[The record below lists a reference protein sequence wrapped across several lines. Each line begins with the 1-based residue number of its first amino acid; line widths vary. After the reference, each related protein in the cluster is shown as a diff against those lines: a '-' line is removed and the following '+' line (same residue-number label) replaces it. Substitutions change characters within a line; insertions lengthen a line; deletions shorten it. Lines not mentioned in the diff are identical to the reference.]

1 MRQFTSPL
9 VCRAEGVGLL
19 LITVYSVMACGPHGG
34 TPNPSPQPTFVFEDA
49 DRFRDVAAR
58 LASVTDS
65 VALLDTGY
73 VAKGSPGLRA
83 YRARYPLSAQGLV
96 AAIRRFPDDY
106 SRIGD
111 RVEWLRARKD
121 SLGLVVA
128 GYRKLVPT
136 AVVLPVYFVVGEHQ
150 GVNSGSEAGPLLS
163 VENGAARVSRPTV
176 YELLAH
182 EMTHIQQFS
191 AVGLARYRELYTTHP
206 SLLGGV
212 VREGI
217 AEFFAELVV
226 GRVSQA
232 AAQTYFQKR
241 EDEVWRQFLSELCR
255 KDNGDWMGGRPP
267 DPQRPSSVGYALGA
281 AIARS
286 FYATSADKA
295 AALKELLSSDDYS
308 GILLRSGYP
317 ESRGTTRKD
326 MEARLRGCLVDS

>member
-1 MRQFTSPL
+1 MRRSEAA
-9 VCRAEGVGLL
+9 VLL
-19 LITVYSVMACGPHGG
+19 LIVIPSVTGCGLLGVVPQ
-34 TPNPSPQPTFVFEDA
+34 SPGSTFVFEDA
-49 DRFRDVAAR
+49 DRFRHVAAR

-73 VAKGSPGLRA
+73 VLKGSPGLHA

-96 AAIRRFPDDY
+96 AAIRQFREDY
-106 SRIGD
+106 SSIGD
-111 RVEWLRARKD
+111 RVQWLRARKD
-121 SLGLVVA
+121 SLTLVIA
-128 GYRKLVPT
+128 RYRRLVPT
-136 AVVLPVYFVVGEHQ
+136 AVVLPVYFIVGEHH
-150 GVNSGSEAGPLLS
+150 GVNSGSEVGPLLS

-191 AVGLARYRELYTTHP
+191 AVGLARYRQLYTSRP

-232 AAQTYFQKR
+232 AAQSYFQER
-241 EDEVWRQFLSELCR
+241 EEDVWREFLGELCR
-255 KDNGDWMGGRPP
+255 KDNGDWMGGRPS

-286 FYATSADKA
+286 FYASSDDKT
-295 AALKELLSSDDYS
+295 AALKELLTSDDYPS
-308 GILLRSGYP
+308 ILLRSGYP
-317 ESRGTTRKD
+317 ESRGTQRNEI
-326 MEARLRGCLVDS
+326 EARLRGCTTGS

>member
-1 MRQFTSPL
+1 MRLFVGRAQTVVLL
-9 VCRAEGVGLL
+9 VVTIHS
-19 LITVYSVMACGPHGG
+19 LIACGPRVAE
-34 TPNPSPQPTFVFEDA
+34 PMPSSTPTFVFEDA
-49 DRFRDVAAR
+49 DRFRNVAAR

-83 YRARYPLSAQGLV
+83 YGARYPLSAQGLV
-96 AAIRRFPDDY
+96 TAIRRFREDY
-106 SRIGD
+106 SKIGD

-121 SLGLVVA
+121 SLALVVA
-128 GYRKLVPT
+128 RYKTLVPT
-136 AVVLPVYFVVGEHQ
+136 VVVLPVYFVVGEHH

-191 AVGLARYRELYTTHP
+191 AVGLNRYRELYTSRP

-232 AAQTYFQKR
+232 AAQTYFR
-241 EDEVWRQFLSELCR
+241 EREEEIWRQFLGELCR
-255 KDNGDWMGGRPP
+255 KDNGDWMGGRPS
-267 DPQRPSSVGYALGA
+267 DPERPSSVGYAIGA

-286 FYATSADKA
+286 FYSNSDDKA
-295 AALKELLSSDDYS
+295 AALKELLGSDDYRS
-308 GILLRSGYP
+308 ILLRSGYP
-317 ESRGTTRKD
+317 ESRGTTRED
-326 MEARLRGCLVDS
+326 MEARLHGCATGS

>member
-1 MRQFTSPL
+1 VR
-9 VCRAEGVGLL
+9 RAEAVVLL
-19 LITVYSVMACGPHGG
+19 LITIHVMIACSPRGELPTSSP
-34 TPNPSPQPTFVFEDA
+34 TPMFVFEDA
-49 DRFRDVAAR
+49 DRFRHVAAR
-58 LASVTDS
+58 LASATDS

-96 AAIRRFPDDY
+96 AAIRQFRDDY

-121 SLGLVVA
+121 SLALVVA
-128 GYRKLVPT
+128 RYTTLVPT
-136 AVVLPVYFVVGEHQ
+136 AVVLPVYFVVGEHH
-150 GVNSGSEAGPLLS
+150 GVNSGSEVGPLLS

-191 AVGLARYRELYTTHP
+191 AVGLGRYRELYTSRP
-206 SLLGGV
+206 SLIGGV

-217 AEFFAELVV
+217 AEFFAELIV

-232 AAQTYFQKR
+232 AAQTYFR
-241 EDEVWRQFLSELCR
+241 EREEEIWRQFLSELCR
-255 KDNGDWMGGRPP
+255 KDNGDWMSGRPA

-286 FYATSADKA
+286 FYSSSHDKG
-295 AALKELLSSDDYS
+295 AALKELLSSDDYQS
-308 GILLRSGYP
+308 ILLRSGYP

-326 MEARLRGCLVDS
+326 MEARLRGCTTGS

>member
-1 MRQFTSPL
+1 VR
-9 VCRAEGVGLL
+9 RAEAVVLL
-19 LITVYSVMACGPHGG
+19 LIMIPSVTTCGLLGVVP
-34 TPNPSPQPTFVFEDA
+34 PPSPRSTFVFEDA
-49 DRFRDVAAR
+49 DRFRHVAAR

-73 VAKGSPGLRA
+73 VLKGSPGLHA
-83 YRARYPLSAQGLV
+83 YRARYPLSAHGLV
-96 AAIRRFPDDY
+96 AAIRQFRDDY
-106 SRIGD
+106 SRIAD

-121 SLGLVVA
+121 SLALVIA
-128 GYRKLVPT
+128 QYTKLVPT
-136 AVVLPVYFVVGEHQ
+136 AVVLPVYFIVGEHH
-150 GVNSGSEAGPLLS
+150 GVNSGSEVGPLLS

-191 AVGLARYRELYTTHP
+191 AVGLSRYRELYTTRP

-232 AAQTYFQKR
+232 VAQRYFR
-241 EDEVWRQFLSELCR
+241 EREEEVWREFLGDLCR
-255 KDNGDWMGGRPP
+255 KDNGDWMGGRPS

-286 FYATSADKA
+286 FYATSDDKT
-295 AALKELLSSDDYS
+295 AALKELLSSDDYPS
-308 GILLRSGYP
+308 ILLRSGYP
-317 ESRGTTRKD
+317 ESRGTPRND
-326 MEARLRGCLVDS
+326 IEARLRGCTTGS

>member
-1 MRQFTSPL
+1 M
-9 VCRAEGVGLL
+9 CRAEAVVLL
-19 LITVYSVMACGPHGG
+19 LFTIHSMMACGPRAAVP
-34 TPNPSPQPTFVFEDA
+34 TSSLMPTFVFEDA
-49 DRFRDVAAR
+49 DRFRHVVAR

-121 SLGLVVA
+121 SLALVVA
-128 GYRKLVPT
+128 RYTKMVPT
-136 AVVLPVYFVVGEHQ
+136 AVVLPVYFVVGEHH

-163 VENGAARVSRPTV
+163 VENGAARVSRPNV

-191 AVGLARYRELYTTHP
+191 AVGLARYRELYTTRP

-232 AAQTYFQKR
+232 VAQTYFR
-241 EDEVWRQFLSELCR
+241 EREEEVWRQFLSELCR
-255 KDNGDWMGGRPP
+255 KDNGEWMGGRPS
-267 DPQRPSSVGYALGA
+267 DPKRPSSVGYALGA

-286 FYATSADKA
+286 FYSRSEDKG
-295 AALKELLSSDDYS
+295 AALAELLRSDDYPD
-308 GILLRSGYP
+308 ILLRSGYP

-326 MEARLRGCLVDS
+326 MEARLRGCTTGS

>member
-1 MRQFTSPL
+1 VRRPE
-9 VCRAEGVGLL
+9 VVVL
-19 LITVYSVMACGPHGG
+19 LIAIPSVTTCGPLGVV
-34 TPNPSPQPTFVFEDA
+34 PPSSPRSTFVFEDA
-49 DRFRDVAAR
+49 DRFRHVAAR

-73 VAKGSPGLRA
+73 VLKGSPGLHA
-83 YRARYPLSAQGLV
+83 YRARYPLSAHGLV
-96 AAIRRFPDDY
+96 AAIREFRDDY

-121 SLGLVVA
+121 SLALVIA
-128 GYRKLVPT
+128 QYTKLVPT
-136 AVVLPVYFVVGEHQ
+136 AVVLPVYFIVGEHH
-150 GVNSGSEAGPLLS
+150 GVNSGSEVGPLLS

-191 AVGLARYRELYTTHP
+191 AVGLSRYRELYTTRP

-232 AAQTYFQKR
+232 AAERYFR
-241 EDEVWRQFLSELCR
+241 EREEDVWREFLGDLCR
-255 KDNGDWMGGRPP
+255 KDNGDWMGGRPS

-286 FYATSADKA
+286 FYATSDDKT
-295 AALKELLSSDDYS
+295 AALKELLSSDDYPS
-308 GILLRSGYP
+308 ILLRSGYP
-317 ESRGTTRKD
+317 ESRGTPRND
-326 MEARLRGCLVDS
+326 IEARLRGCTTGS